1 MSDDWLA
8 RSGLRTRAVHGG
20 AVPDPVTKAIAPS
33 ISPAINYAAAFGE
46 IGLSAA
52 ASGGD
57 ESAFVYS
64 REGHPN
70 GRQLERRLALLEGGD
85 DALVFASGMA
95 AIAALSLQLLD
106 AGDHVLVGDVSY
118 AGSAELL
125 RDLLPAKGIDVSVV
139 DLSMPEEVRAAMR
152 PRTRLVFGETPGNP
166 TTKLFEVAAVAE
178 ITHEVG
184 AILAVDSTFATPVV
198 SLPLALG
205 ADLVV
210 HSLSKF
216 IGGHG
221 DALGGAIVGRADI
234 IDQLRNDLAIRLGGV
249 LSPFD
254 AWLILRGS
262 ETLDLRMRACCDSA
276 SQLASYLDG
285 HPFVTRVLYPGLPS
299 HPQHA
304 LVQAQMHLP
313 GAMLAFA
320 VPDPQ
325 AFGRALAER
334 GRLVTYATS
343 LGLTRTVIL
352 YCDTADLQRTTYR
365 FDEAHLARYRGW
377 AGDGVFRLSPG
388 LEDPA
393 DLIAELDE
401 VLGVAAARAV

>member
-1 MSDDWLA
+1 M
-8 RSGLRTRAVHGG
+8 
-20 AVPDPVTKAIAPS
+20 
-33 ISPAINYAAAFGE
+33 
-46 IGLSAA
+46 
-52 ASGGD
+52 
-57 ESAFVYS
+57 
-64 REGHPN
+64 
-70 GRQLERRLALLEGGD
+70 
-85 DALVFASGMA
+85 
-95 AIAALSLQLLD
+95 
-106 AGDHVLVGDVSY
+106 
-118 AGSAELL
+118 
-125 RDLLPAKGIDVSVV
+125 
-139 DLSMPEEVRAAMR
+139 
-152 PRTRLVFGETPGNP
+152 
-166 TTKLFEVAAVAE
+166 AE

-221 DALGGAIVGRADI
+221 DALGGAIVGRADV

-262 ETLDLRMRACCDSA
+262 ETLELRMRACCDSA
-276 SQLASYLDG
+276 SRLASYLES

-365 FDEAHLARYRGW
+365 FDEAHLARYREW
-377 AGDGVFRLSPG
+377 ANDGVFRLSPG

-401 VLGVAAARAV
+401 VLSVAAARRCERGLDDPAPADRRRGDNHLQPQVAPRASRPNASLGSDNAHTLRAQRTTRLTSRNGRVLFCPASRAIQPRRQRRADEQIVMAAAGRHTPAQQLPGPGRTS